1 MDEALRAPRDS
12 PSPTIHPSVRPSA
25 MSPMRTVFI
34 AVAVMAAAAL
44 VSAQRVGQTIRGT
57 ETRKP
62 LPVRLGPDGRPL
74 LFAPKINMCQN
85 SKWNTN
91 AVR

>member
-1 MDEALRAPRDS
+1 
-12 PSPTIHPSVRPSA
+12 
-25 MSPMRTVFI
+25 MSPMRTVFT
-34 AVAVMAAAAL
+34 AVAVMAAVAL
-44 VSAQRVGQTIRGT
+44 VSAQRVGQKIRGT

-85 SKWNTN
+85 SKWNKN
-91 AVR
+91 AVSWRFKPKQTDIFLTSQLE

>member
-1 MDEALRAPRDS
+1 
-12 PSPTIHPSVRPSA
+12 

-34 AVAVMAAAAL
+34 AVAMMAAAA
-44 VSAQRVGQTIRGT
+44 SAQRVGQTIRGT

-74 LFAPKINMCQN
+74 LFAPKIQMCQN
-85 SKWNTN
+85 SKCDY
-91 AVR
+91 VF